1 MPQFDDTFNAERMA
15 EIRRKEEASLISSLA
30 TQYGLQYVD
39 LQGIS
44 ISPTAL
50 NLIPE
55 ETARAAH
62 IAGFETVRKKLSVA
76 VRNPNDPK
84 TIAVLESLKKQGYIL
99 SVVMTTEESLEHAWE
114 RYKDRVNTDQVK
126 KGILD
131 IDEKN
136 IEEKAKKF
144 KMPDDVAKA
153 IIEVRTLNSVR
164 RISESIEIIFSGA
177 LALGTSDIHIE
188 PEEGVVRMRYRLDG
202 VLHDITDLERF
213 AYERIMSRLKLLSGM
228 LLNVRD
234 QAQDG
239 RFTFTV
245 FDKQIEV
252 RSSVIPGADGES
264 IVMRLL
270 DPTVASFNIDQLG
283 INEILYNVMI
293 AELKRPNG
301 MVITTGPTGS
311 GKTTALYAF
320 LRKTHT
326 PEVKIITIENPVE
339 YKVEGLVQTQVS
351 PDYTFASGLRAVL
364 RQDPDIIMV
373 GEIRD
378 REVAETAVHA
388 AQTGHL
394 VFSTL
399 HTNSAVGA
407 FPRLIDLGVD
417 YRMIGTS
424 VNIILG
430 QRLVRV
436 LCEHCKKGRPATTEE
451 RATIQKVLKTHP
463 KPPPLPNPL
472 IIHEPVGCEKC
483 KHTGFKGRQAVFE
496 AIQVD
501 EAVEEAVV
509 RDPRE
514 HIILEAARSQG
525 IPTMAEDGVEKVVL
539 GRTSLPEL
547 QRVVDLSAGRHM
559 LRSSESIPEADPLNT
574 PPHDDFSLSDP
585 PLETQTAAPA
595 HDDLISADAD
605 LDAKFQAHVVE

>member
-1 MPQFDDTFNAERMA
+1 MPKFDDTFSTERMA
-15 EIRRKEEASLISSLA
+15 EIRRKEEESLIRSLA
-30 TQYGLQYVD
+30 AQYGMQYVN
-39 LQGIS
+39 LRGVS
-44 ISPTAL
+44 ISPEAL
-50 NLIPE
+50 DAIPE
-55 ETARAAH
+55 KTAREATMVA
-62 IAGFETVRKKLSVA
+62 FETVRKKLSVA
-76 VRNPNDPK
+76 VRNPYDEK
-84 TIAVLESLKKQGYIL
+84 TVAVLDSLKKQGFVL
-99 SVVMTTEESLEHAWE
+99 SVMMTTQEDLDHAWD
-114 RYKDRVNTDQVK
+114 RYKDRINTNEVK
-126 KGILD
+126 RGVLD

-136 IEEKAKKF
+136 IEGKVKTF
-144 KMPDDVAKA
+144 KMPEDVAKA
-153 IIEVRTLNSVR
+153 VIDIRTLNSVR

-177 LALGTSDIHIE
+177 LALGASDIHIE
-188 PEEGVVRMRYRLDG
+188 PEEKTVRMRYRLDG
-202 VLHDITDLERF
+202 VLHNVTDLERF
-213 AYERIMSRLKLLSGM
+213 AYERIISRLKLLSGM

-234 QAQDG
+234 EAQDG

-283 INEILYNVMI
+283 INQILYNVMI
-293 AELKRPNG
+293 EELQRPNG

-351 PDYTFASGLRAVL
+351 EDYTFASGLRAVL

-436 LCEHCKKGRPATTEE
+436 LCEHCKKGNPATAEE
-451 RATIQKVLKTHP
+451 MELVHKVLKTHP
-463 KPPPLPNPL
+463 KPPPLPEPL
-472 IIHEPVGCEKC
+472 LIFVPAGCEKC
-483 KHTGFKGRQAVFE
+483 NQSGYKGRQAVYE
-496 AIQVD
+496 AIRVD

-514 HIILEAARSQG
+514 HIILEAAKPQG
-525 IPTMAEDGVEKVVL
+525 IPTMAEDGIDKVVQGL
-539 GRTSLPEL
+539 TSLPEL
-547 QRVVDLSAGRHM
+547 RRVVDLSDGRHM
-559 LRSSESIPEADPLNT
+559 LEDIKTNAQAAIDAEFKEKLDEEMAKVEMPAEAVIDSPSLEPEVDP
-574 PPHDDFSLSDP
+574 DEQFKS
-585 PLETQTAAPA
+585 
-595 HDDLISADAD
+595 
-605 LDAKFQAHVVE
+605 HVV